1 MAKRTTNKIMVPA
14 MELFYVDDETGR
26 FVSAFED
33 GAIPVKVVDGQSGGS
48 SGMRFLNGNGAPTEE
63 TQGFEGD
70 LYLDKDTGL
79 LYQKSTTWKELMNLK
94 GVKGDTGATGATGT
108 AGVKGDKGD
117 KGDQGTQGIQGI
129 KGADGFGT
137 ELQYNAIIARLE
149 ALEAPPA
156 E

>member
-14 MELFYVDDETGR
+14 MELFYVDELTGK

-33 GAIPVKVVDGQSGGS
+33 GAIPVKVVDGQSGGQ

-94 GVKGDTGATGATGT
+94 GVKGDTGATGAKGATGT
-108 AGVKGDKGD
+108 AGA
-117 KGDQGTQGIQGI
+117 KGDQGVQGVAG
-129 KGADGFGT
+129 KDGFPT
-137 ELQYNAIIARLE
+137 EAQYNAILARLDN
-149 ALEAPPA
+149 LESPPA
-156 E
+156 

>member
-1 MAKRTTNKIMVPA
+1 
-14 MELFYVDDETGR
+14 MELFYVDESTGK

-33 GAIPVKVVDGQSGGS
+33 GAIPVKVVDGQSGGN

-94 GVKGDTGATGATGT
+94 GVKGDTGATGAKGATGT
-108 AGVKGDKGD
+108 AGAKGD
-117 KGDQGTQGIQGI
+117 KGDQGIQGIQGVAG
-129 KGADGFGT
+129 KDGFGT
-137 ELQYNAIIARLE
+137 EAQYNAIIARLE
-149 ALEAPPA
+149 ALESLPA